1 MTYATDDDFMSVEGQ
16 EEEPEYPTAFGITF
30 TPQVSGITF
39 AILGLAAAVYL
50 AMNLMLP
57 AWQEYQ
63 TLKND
68 LSTKQN
74 DLQNPEVLQKKI
86 KQKEEELKQAK
97 QQNRRVLSQF
107 STEKS
112 MDTLLLDL
120 NTFVKDTRGTL
131 LKYEPDSEGINIV
144 NDGSLGTLVDGKLK
158 RRTVNVEIEGS
169 FQQVQSIMRS
179 FERLQA
185 MLLIKDLEAQ
195 ISEPQTLVLQQ
206 GRVVPGPQPKLKT
219 SLTLEALMPAR
230 DLDKEEE
237 EKAEE
242 KDGKNK
248 SGKKK

>member
-16 EEEPEYPTAFGITF
+16 EEDPEYPTAFGITF

-39 AILGLAAAVYL
+39 AILGLAAAFYL

-86 KQKEEELKQAK
+86 KEKEEELKQAK

-112 MDTLLLDL
+112 LDTLLLDL
-120 NTFVKDTRGTL
+120 NTFVKNTRGTL
-131 LKYEPDSEGINIV
+131 LKYEPDSE
-144 NDGSLGTLVDGKLK
+144 
-158 RRTVNVEIEGS
+158 
-169 FQQVQSIMRS
+169 
-179 FERLQA
+179 
-185 MLLIKDLEAQ
+185 
-195 ISEPQTLVLQQ
+195 
-206 GRVVPGPQPKLKT
+206 
-219 SLTLEALMPAR
+219 
-230 DLDKEEE
+230 
-237 EKAEE
+237 
-242 KDGKNK
+242 
-248 SGKKK
+248 